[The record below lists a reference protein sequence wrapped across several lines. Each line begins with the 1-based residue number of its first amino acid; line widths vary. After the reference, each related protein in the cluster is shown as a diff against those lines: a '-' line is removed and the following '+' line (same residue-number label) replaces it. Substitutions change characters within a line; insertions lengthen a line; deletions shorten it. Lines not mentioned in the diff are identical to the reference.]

1 MFNLTIDLSELNL
14 ITIIFRMV
22 FAIVAGGII
31 GFDRGIR
38 NEAAGLRTHMLVT
51 LGTTII
57 MMTNIYMYEL
67 YTDANID
74 PTRMGAYV
82 ISGIG
87 FIGAGTILVT
97 TENRVQGLAT
107 AASIWSA
114 ATLGLSIGSGF
125 YAASLVGVF
134 LIVGIIILLRPFKRY
149 IQNKVEFTEI
159 SLIVFSKHGFS
170 RFLEYIHS
178 EDLVVSSLNI
188 DQESSG
194 VQADQ
199 GIIST
204 ITLDIGKKTHRNGFI
219 KKLKAIDG
227 IENVVEING

>member
-74 PTRMGAYV
+74 PIRMGAYV

-87 FIGAGTILVT
+87 FIGAGTDRKSTRLNSSHVAI
-97 TENRVQGLAT
+97 
-107 AASIWSA
+107 S
-114 ATLGLSIGSGF
+114 
-125 YAASLVGVF
+125 YAVF
-134 LIVGIIILLRPFKRY
+134 CL
-149 IQNKVEFTEI
+149 NK
-159 SLIVFSKHGFS
+159 K
-170 RFLEYIHS
+170 
-178 EDLVVSSLNI
+178 
-188 DQESSG
+188 
-194 VQADQ
+194 
-199 GIIST
+199 
-204 ITLDIGKKTHRNGFI
+204 
-219 KKLKAIDG
+219 
-227 IENVVEING
+227 